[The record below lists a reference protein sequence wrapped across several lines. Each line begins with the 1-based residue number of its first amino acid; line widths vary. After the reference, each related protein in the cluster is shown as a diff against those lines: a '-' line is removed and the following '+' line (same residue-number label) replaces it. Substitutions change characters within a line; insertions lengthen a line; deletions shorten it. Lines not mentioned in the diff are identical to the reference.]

1 MKKLILIALLAI
13 ILPTVSYCSTTEEN
27 ISDSMGRAYKAASEK
42 NMDQAKSYF
51 IKAMQYAEQAGSWQ
65 GLLDSG
71 YGLSTLGDAEKAR
84 AAFDKAMPLAQKAG
98 DWHSTV
104 ALGYAYSSLPQ
115 QVETTNI
122 AVRMWTEAMNWAG
135 KEGSALGLLEAG
147 RGFMSINDNQ
157 QAEQCFDSAREIIKQ
172 APTERAIKILVQA
185 YRKLGREDKAMDCAA
200 YKIPEDTPP
209 PGWTP
214 TAGETIRKPKTV
226 SQSAQLAQRNSADMD
241 IAAKRNWEQEQ
252 ALIKQQEGMQKQEL
266 AYLAYQDSM
275 RFYSYPYYG
284 EYGGFI
290 YNNDDFYF
298 GAWYGRPIWT
308 ERTYDEIDNWALW
321 NMGRYSYVDGFYIEV
336 DIY

>member
-1 MKKLILIALLAI
+1 MRKLMLVMILVIS
-13 ILPTVSYCSTTEEN
+13 LPVISYCLTVNEKM
-27 ISDSMGRAYKAASEK
+27 SDSMARAYKSASERK
-42 NMDQAKSYF
+42 MDQAKSYF

-71 YGLSTLGDAEKAR
+71 YGLSTLGDTTKAR
-84 AAFDKAMPLAQKAG
+84 AAFDKAMPLIQKAG
-98 DWHSTV
+98 DWHGAV
-104 ALGYAYSSLPQ
+104 ALGYAYASLPQ
-115 QVETTNI
+115 QTETTSI
-122 AVRMWTEAMNWAG
+122 ATNMWTETMNWAN
-135 KEGSALGLLEAG
+135 EENDALGLLEAG

-157 QAEQCFDSAREIIKQ
+157 QAEQCLDSAREIIKQ
-172 APTERAIKILVQA
+172 APTERAVKILVQA
-185 YRKLGREDKAMDCAA
+185 YRKLGREDKALECAA
-200 YKIPEDTPP
+200 YQIPEDTPP

-214 TAGETIRKPKTV
+214 TAGQTVRKPKTV
-226 SQSAQLAQRNSADMD
+226 SEAAQLAQRNSADMD

-252 ALIKQQEGMQKQEL
+252 ALIKQQERMQKQEL
-266 AYLAYQDSM
+266 AYLAYQDYM

-298 GAWYGRPIWT
+298 GAWCGRPMWA
-308 ERTYDEIDNWALW
+308 ERTYDEIGNWALW